1 MTRLSC
7 SQPSVF
13 ASAPGNKVL
22 YKQASKYSPNE
33 QTPLLLH
40 RACQQGF
47 ILPGLEFTRKTDGG
61 MPHSVPRTMAR
72 VHMMMSMVIG
82 SCTEVTAPQGLK
94 PQVTVTSANESSVLA
109 GLTNHSPGCHHN
121 QSYAPRGQTSQLLIA
136 ITTQIF
142 VSSCRS
148 PQIDYPGPGAKLIM
162 VPCARVYSDSQSNLV
177 PARSERD
184 VIKLCRCPYKP

>member
-47 ILPGLEFTRKTDGG
+47 ILPGLEFSRKTDGEFYTLF
-61 MPHSVPRTMAR
+61 PASWPVFTWWCQWLSDLVQKSLLPRGSSHRSRWHQPMR
-72 VHMMMSMVIG
+72 VQHL
-82 SCTEVTAPQGLK
+82 P
-94 PQVTVTSANESSVLA
+94 
-109 GLTNHSPGCHHN
+109 GLTNHSPGCDHN

-162 VPCARVYSDSQSNLV
+162 VPVPVSIHSDNLV
-177 PARSERD
+177 PAWSERD

>member
-47 ILPGLEFTRKTDGG
+47 ILPGPEFTRKTDGG
-61 MPHSVPRTMAR
+61 IPHFIPRHMPR

-82 SCTEVTAPQGLK
+82 SRPEVSAPQGLK
-94 PQVTVTSANESSVLA
+94 PQVTVTSTNESSA
-109 GLTNHSPGCHHN
+109 FPDLTNHRAGCHHN
-121 QSYAPRGQTSQLLIA
+121 QGCAPRGQTSQLLIA

-142 VSSCRS
+142 VSPCRS

-162 VPCARVYSDSQSNLV
+162 SPSLFRPRTIPRLARCVMS
-177 PARSERD
+177 
-184 VIKLCRCPYKP
+184 

>member
-47 ILPGLEFTRKTDGG
+47 ILPGLEFTRKTDGEFHTLF
-61 MPHSVPRTMAR
+61 PR

-82 SCTEVTAPQGLK
+82 SCTEVTAPHGLK
-94 PQVTVTSANESSVLA
+94 PQVTVTSTNESSA
-109 GLTNHSPGCHHN
+109 LTQSN
-121 QSYAPRGQTSQLLIA
+121 QSQPRMSSQSEL
-136 ITTQIF
+136 
-142 VSSCRS
+142 C
-148 PQIDYPGPGAKLIM
+148 PPGADITITHRYHNTNICEL
-162 VPCARVYSDSQSNLV
+162 VSQSTN
-177 PARSERD
+177 
-184 VIKLCRCPYKP
+184 

>member
-61 MPHSVPRTMAR
+61 IPHSVPRTMAR
-72 VHMMMSMVIG
+72 VHMMMSMVIR
-82 SCTEVTAPQGLK
+82 SCPVVTAPQGLK

-109 GLTNHSPGCHHN
+109 SLTNHSPGCHHN

-136 ITTQIF
+136 ITNICEL
-142 VSSCRS
+142 VSQSTNWL
-148 PQIDYPGPGAKLIM
+148 PGPRCQAHHGP
-162 VPCARVYSDSQSNLV
+162 VCPCLFRLSEQSCS
-177 PARSERD
+177 REERAWCHK
-184 VIKLCRCPYKP
+184 VMPMSL

>member
-61 MPHSVPRTMAR
+61 IPHSVPRTMAR

-82 SCTEVTAPQGLK
+82 SCPEVTAPHGLM
-94 PQVTVTSANESSVLA
+94 PQVTVTSTNESLA
-109 GLTNHSPGCHHN
+109 SA
-121 QSYAPRGQTSQLLIA
+121 QSDQSRPRMSSQSEL
-136 ITTQIF
+136 
-142 VSSCRS
+142 C
-148 PQIDYPGPGAKLIM
+148 PPGADITITHRYHNTNICEL
-162 VPCARVYSDSQSNLV
+162 VSQSTN
-177 PARSERD
+177 
-184 VIKLCRCPYKP
+184 